1 MREKLIYYFFILF
14 LYLYQIAA
22 SVILF
27 LPPLLGF
34 VFVYF
39 LINFRKNGFD
49 KTSLQ
54 IAIYLSFIE
63 IVHGIFIFSS
73 IFAFVIFYYYLLE
86 KIFYKFKNRDILI
99 IIFIIF
105 LYIFIYCF
113 NSFLAY
119 VLSLNKIDFSIF
131 YIYYI
136 CLESLL
142 AIAVFRNMV

>member
-1 MREKLIYYFFILF
+1 MKEKLVYYIFIIFLF
-14 LYLYQIAA
+14 LYQIAS
-22 SVILF
+22 SVVLF

-34 VFVYF
+34 VFVYL

-54 IAIYLSFIE
+54 IIIYMLFIE
-63 IVHGIFIFSS
+63 IIHGIFLFSS
-73 IFAFVIFYYYLLE
+73 VFAFVVFYYYLLE

-105 LYIFIYCF
+105 LYLFILSF

-119 VLSLNKIDFSIF
+119 LLSDNKFIFTNF

-142 AIAVFRNMV
+142 AIAVFRNLI